1 MIICLLFDVGFFI
14 ALYWCCAVLVL
25 FTYVGLLISVLGCL
39 VLLFGGLVFGFS
51 AVWWFRS

>member
-1 MIICLLFDVGFFI
+1 MIIWLLFDVGFI
-14 ALYWCCAVLVL
+14 VLYWCCAVLVL